1 MPPPQQIPV
10 TRAPG
15 CVRKRRA
22 GTWRPF
28 KAEGKIWSQLAS
40 RNPKL
45 LLRQNSSMMIIFPS
59 FNIYIYMYNIY
70 ILYYIYMIH
79 LYIYIC
85 IIYIYIWYTCT
96 RTQHDSARSMVL
108 TGQQI
113 LALMIYWK
121 MPPRAD
127 HQACGTWSCE
137 GRWSPQAIHSYPLQK
152 NYQSPPLKPVWGKN
166 CHHYSWFFS
175 TTQTTAKNPPALTPC
190 HDCFTKCSLQG
201 PTIKAAKNG
210 TTECSG

>member
-45 LLRQNSSMMIIFPS
+45 LLRQNSSMIIIFPS
-59 FNIYIYMYNIY
+59 FNIFNMY
-70 ILYYIYMIH
+70 
-79 LYIYIC
+79 LYIY
-85 IIYIYIWYTCT
+85 YIWYTCT

-113 LALMIYWK
+113 LALVIYWK

-166 CHHYSWFFS
+166 CHHYSWMMVLFYNS
-175 TTQTTAKNPPALTPC
+175 NNC
-190 HDCFTKCSLQG
+190 
-201 PTIKAAKNG
+201 
-210 TTECSG
+210 

>member
-45 LLRQNSSMMIIFPS
+45 LLRQNSSMMIIVPS
-59 FNIYIYMYNIY
+59 FNN
-70 ILYYIYMIH
+70 
-79 LYIYIC
+79 IYIC
-85 IIYIYIWYTCT
+85 IYIYVWYTCT
-96 RTQHDSARSMVL
+96 RTQHDSARS
-108 TGQQI
+108 TGQQNHA
-113 LALMIYWK
+113 LMTLMIYWK
-121 MPPRAD
+121 MPLRAD

-152 NYQSPPLKPVWGKN
+152 TTRGHHVLFYNSNN
-166 CHHYSWFFS
+166 C
-175 TTQTTAKNPPALTPC
+175 
-190 HDCFTKCSLQG
+190 
-201 PTIKAAKNG
+201 
-210 TTECSG
+210 

>member
-59 FNIYIYMYNIY
+59 FNIYIYILYNMYNI
-70 ILYYIYMIH
+70 YIYMIH
-79 LYIYIC
+79 LYVYIYMYN
-85 IIYIYIWYTCT
+85 IYIYIYMIHLYTY
-96 RTQHDSARSMVL
+96 SAWLSPFN
-108 TGQQI
+108 GSHWP
-113 LALMIYWK
+113 ANSCSMIYWK

-137 GRWSPQAIHSYPLQK
+137 GRWSLQAIHSYPLQK

-166 CHHYSWFFS
+166 CHHYSFMVLFYNS
-175 TTQTTAKNPPALTPC
+175 NC
-190 HDCFTKCSLQG
+190 
-201 PTIKAAKNG
+201 
-210 TTECSG
+210 